1 MPGFTDAGKAIMLN
15 AMRNATTEISLHTAD
30 PGTTGASEYA
40 GAGYARVAAVVA
52 DWDAPAAGSVDLNN
66 DKDFAG
72 VAADPVT
79 HFGVWAGSTFVASAT
94 ISGDTTFN
102 AAGEFTLKAG
112 SSFDLNGV

>member
-1 MPGFTDAGKAIMLN
+1 MPFTNDGKAIMLN

-40 GAGYARVAAVVA
+40 GTGYSRVAAIDT
-52 DWDAPAAGSVDLNN
+52 DWDAPAAGVVELNN
-66 DKDFAG
+66 DKAYTG
-72 VAADPVT
+72 VALDPVT
-79 HFGVWAGSTFVASAT
+79 HFGVWAGATFVASAT